1 MAFDAKDDQGQ
12 MMFAVEDEAVRESA
26 LHLAFAIV
34 GLLDAFDMVGAG
46 VRMLMC

>member
-26 LHLAFAIV
+26 LNLALTIV
-34 GLLDAFDMVGAG
+34 GLLDTFDVVGAG
-46 VRMLMC
+46 VHMLMC